1 MSYSS
6 GKYMNNIIIMP
17 VFAHDVV
24 KVARFQ
30 NIVDLCTINKFLIC
44 PLWVHTGR
52 TCTRIK

>member
-1 MSYSS
+1 MSLSS

-17 VFAHDVV
+17 VFGHDV

-44 PLWVHTGR
+44 PL
-52 TCTRIK
+52 

>member
-6 GKYMNNIIIMP
+6 GKYMNNIIMP